1 MRLFY
6 QTLGMSR
13 GSKSGRYGQLLTEV
27 IQTAAAPGTVIDIHG
42 LAPHRAVAGPIQVSG
57 VSGHRRGHRKP
68 ACAPRPKAMTPF

>member
-27 IQTAAAPGTVIDIHG
+27 IQAAAAPETNTIKVFKRFHAI
-42 LAPHRAVAGPIQVSG
+42 
-57 VSGHRRGHRKP
+57 
-68 ACAPRPKAMTPF
+68 